1 MGYAL
6 RYFIAEDDGTLT
18 RVPAARCQRWFSRDE
33 ALPAHWA
40 GQELRLLEV
49 VVDVDRRRVT
59 DVLRILPVRHHVQE
73 DGRLDASGAMRR
85 ALKRLEIAE
94 RVATG
99 DREAQIEELEADA
112 NHFWWPAD
120 PQLEALGRAL
130 LKARPGP
137 AQLLELRGRV
147 YRPGDASHHR

>member
-1 MGYAL
+1 MGYSL
-6 RYFIAEDDGTLT
+6 RYFIAEEDGTLT

-33 ALPAHWA
+33 ALPAHA

-59 DVLRILPVRHHVQE
+59 DVLRILPVRHQVQE

-94 RVATG
+94 RVDAG

-120 PQLEALGRAL
+120 AQLEALGMAL
-130 LKARPGP
+130 LKARPGR
-137 AQLLELRGRV
+137 AQLLELRDRV
-147 YRPGDASHHR
+147 CRPGGASHDR